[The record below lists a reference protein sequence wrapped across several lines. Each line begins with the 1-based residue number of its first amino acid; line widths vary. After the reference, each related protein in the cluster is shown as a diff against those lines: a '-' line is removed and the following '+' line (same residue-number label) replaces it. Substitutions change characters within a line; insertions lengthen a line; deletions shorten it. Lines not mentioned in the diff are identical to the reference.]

1 MDEWVPIGTAARQ
14 AGCKVQTVRYYE
26 EIGLLPPAVRSRG
39 NQRLFSRKEVDR
51 LRFIRHSREL
61 GFSIEA
67 IRDLL
72 RLCDEP
78 RQSCAA
84 ADSIARQQLHQVNRR
99 IERLAAL
106 KSELERMVT
115 ECTGG
120 RIAEC
125 RVIEVLKDHSH
136 CASEHPIESNIGT

>member
-1 MDEWVPIGTAARQ
+1 MDDWMTIGYAARQ

-26 EIGLLPPAVRSRG
+26 EIGLLPPAVRSHG
-39 NQRLFSRKEVDR
+39 NQRLFGGNAVDR

-78 RQSCAA
+78 RQSCEA
-84 ADSIARQQLHQVNRR
+84 ADTIARAQLHQVNRR
-99 IERLAAL
+99 IERLRAL
-106 KSELERMVT
+106 KSELERMVA
-115 ECTGG
+115 ECNGG

-136 CASEHPIESNIGT
+136 CASEHPIESKIGA